1 MSETYAVQV
10 NPSIGGVLWNIRGAT
25 AEEFKSTITFLG
37 ENASDIQDALAI
49 IQQQGLAN
57 QAAAVVPNPVNAG
70 TSPPG
75 NTDSVPTCEH
85 GPMNDFG
92 QAGSRKKNKKGEE
105 YRNRYYCSKFGSSC
119 SPRD

>member
-75 NTDSVPTCEH
+75 GAGSTDSAPTCPH
-85 GPMNDFG
+85 GPMRDLSGKTNKQG
-92 QAGSRKKNKKGEE
+92 QAYKARW
-105 YRNRYYCSKFGSSC
+105 YCSKFGSDC
-119 SPRD
+119 KPRD